1 MFIVNAIVIPSLQLE
16 LLAHHGAEHF
26 CTLSTVRVLG
36 VSMVDE
42 YEAEAA
48 VAARLAAPHAAV
60 PPLAANEAVV
70 TPPVQPTQPK
80 EQQQVKKVS
89 IVKEKI

>member
-1 MFIVNAIVIPSLQLE
+1 ME

-48 VAARLAAPHAAV
+48 VAARIAAPHAAV
-60 PPLAANEAVV
+60 PPLTATEAVV
-70 TPPVQPTQPK
+70 TPPRVQHTQPK
-80 EQQQVKKVS
+80 EQQQQQQQVKKVS
-89 IVKEKI
+89 S